1 MIVALP
7 VALALI
13 VITAA
18 IITATTLT
26 GHGRHR
32 LEPQRMRVQFYPD
45 PPPVEVINAS
55 LSPFPVPDFPPPFLV
70 ADREK
75 LATTG
80 ELRRYAYEGDLR
92 SLNRAVTAI
101 NHQLGA

>member
-32 LEPQRMRVQFYPD
+32 LEPARMRVQFYPD

-55 LSPFPVPDFPPPFLV
+55 LSPFPDFPPPFLV
-70 ADREK
+70 AGREK

-92 SLNRAVTAI
+92 SLNQAVTAI
-101 NHQLGA
+101 NHSIGP

>member
-1 MIVALP
+1 VIVALP

-45 PPPVEVINAS
+45 PPPTEVINAS
-55 LSPFPVPDFPPPFLV
+55 LSPFPDFPPPFLV
-70 ADREK
+70 ASRGK

-92 SLNRAVTAI
+92 SLNQAVTAI